1 MKRFIILTIYLFNIL
16 IQQLT
21 AQQQNPPVVPLT
33 SMCKTKK
40 KKQNRI
46 LLSRQFRC
54 INSYLLS
61 QF

>member
-1 MKRFIILTIYLFNIL
+1 MKRFITLTICLFNIF

-33 SMCKTKK
+33 SMLE
-40 KKQNRI
+40 KKQLNEQNQI

-61 QF
+61 